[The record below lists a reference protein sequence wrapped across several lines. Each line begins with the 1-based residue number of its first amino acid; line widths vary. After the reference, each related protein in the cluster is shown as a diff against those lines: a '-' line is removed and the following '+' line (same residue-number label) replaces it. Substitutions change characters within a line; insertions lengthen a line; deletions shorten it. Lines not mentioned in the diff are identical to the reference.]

1 MLATKRRLELD
12 ETNWIM
18 DCKKTH
24 VEIAK
29 SITSLLTICA
39 FIEPIFS
46 DY

>member
-1 MLATKRRLELD
+1 MLATVIERVELD
-12 ETNWIM
+12 HGLQ
-18 DCKKTH
+18 KTH

-29 SITSLLTICA
+29 SITSLLPICA